1 MKIRTDFVTNSSS
14 SSFILAY
21 KDEKEA
27 LLDIFNA
34 IGTPSDDY
42 EYDDT
47 KEAYRIFAD
56 LKRPENK
63 KSKDEVIQD
72 YLESIS
78 WYPVRHKIED
88 RFRNELGLGYKE
100 FGEWKKVKKNEAKIK
115 KEVEEVLKEKEKEL
129 RAKLDGKDFVV
140 ILDYEDHFPESV
152 AYDICYGLHG
162 LAQIIDNH

>member
-27 LLDIFNA
+27 LFDIFNA

-42 EYDDT
+42 EYADT

-56 LKRPENK
+56 LKRPKNK
-63 KSKDEVIQD
+63 KSKDEIIQD

-152 AYDICYGLHG
+152 AYGICYELHG